1 MEQGLFLARPAH
13 RNGETAFP
21 SGADK
26 GFGAQ
31 AELRPVRIHTLGRF
45 TIAID
50 GKRLSSTGKSRK
62 RPLALLKALISLGG
76 RDVSVSRFWEC
87 LWPDSDGDLAAS
99 NLTVT
104 LHRLRDL
111 LGSSAAILQ
120 HDGKLTLNERVCWVD
135 VWCFER
141 WANAGTTRIGAG
153 ADDSEG
159 TALLRR
165 AFDLYGGHFLNFET
179 EQPWMLPARLRLK
192 CKFERLVAMLA
203 ERLESRH
210 QHGGAAEICLLGIE
224 RDPLNEL
231 LYRRLMR
238 CYLQMGEYSSVL
250 RTYRRCQEALLK
262 GLSVQ
267 PAEATQQVY
276 LDAIRAD
283 ARTLRAV
290 AAPAEKLDGAARR
303 GGSRGAT
310 GKTAAK
316 NATKTTAKATA
327 KSASARHH
335 IDVLAGLQDRQ

>member
-1 MEQGLFLARPAH
+1 MERGVFLASAVRPG
-13 RNGETAFP
+13 GEITFH
-21 SGADK
+21 SGVDEAV
-26 GFGAQ
+26 GAQ
-31 AELRPVRIHTLGRF
+31 SELRPVRIHTLGRF
-45 TIAID
+45 TIAV
-50 GKRLSSTGKSRK
+50 GAKPVSASGKSRK

-99 NLTVT
+99 NLAVT

-111 LGSSAAILQ
+111 LGSSAAIQQ
-120 HDGKLTLNERVCWVD
+120 HDGKLTLNDRVSWVD
-135 VWCFER
+135 IWCFER
-141 WANAGTTRIGAG
+141 WANEGTARIGAG

-165 AFDLYGGHFLNFET
+165 AFDLYDGHFLNFET

-192 CKFERLVAMLA
+192 SKFERLVTMLA

-210 QHGGAAEICLLGIE
+210 HHGAAAEICLRGIE
-224 RDPLNEL
+224 RDPLNEF

-238 CYLQMGEYSSVL
+238 CYLQMGEHSSVL

-283 ARTLRAV
+283 ARALRAA
-290 AAPAEKLDGAARR
+290 AAPAGKLDGTARR
-303 GGSRGAT
+303 SGNRGAT
-310 GKTAAK
+310 GKT
-316 NATKTTAKATA
+316 TA
-327 KSASARHH
+327 KSTSARHQ